1 MRLLSALFS
10 RRWWWVTFLVIALMA
25 VLARLGV
32 WQLDRLQQ
40 RREANALVAA
50 SLAAPPFDLN
60 STAVPE
66 DISEWDNRLIAAS
79 GTFDHEREVLLLL
92 QNWGY
97 RAGVNLITPLVL
109 DDGQTAVLVNRGW
122 IPEVESDPEAR
133 AAYDVPGEVTIDGYV
148 ALSEKLSR
156 EPAATPEGPQSEV
169 YRVDVEAIQAQV
181 PYTLLPFYIVE
192 DVENDNEQLPYRLE
206 RRIDLSEGS
215 HLSYAMQWFI
225 FSIGLGVAYLVFVNR
240 SIGQVEQA

>member
-1 MRLLSALFS
+1 MRLLRALFS
-10 RRWWWVTFLVIALMA
+10 RRWWWVTLLVIALMV

-40 RREANALVAA
+40 RRDANALIEA

-79 GTFDHEREVLLLL
+79 GTFAYGQEVLLDL

-122 IPEVESDPEAR
+122 IPEADSAPEAR
-133 AAYDVPGEVTIDGYV
+133 AAYNMPGGVDITGYV

-156 EPAATPEGPQSEV
+156 ESAVAPKGPQSKV
-169 YRVDVEAIQAQV
+169 YRVDVEALQAQM
-181 PYTLLPFYIVE
+181 PYTLLPFYIVQ
-192 DVENDNEQLPYRLE
+192 DVENNNEQLPYRLE
-206 RRIDLSEGS
+206 RQIDLSEGS

-240 SIGQVEQA
+240 NIHQAEEV

>member
-1 MRLLSALFS
+1 MRLLRALFS
-10 RRWWWVTFLVIALMA
+10 RRWLWVTLLVIALMG
-25 VLARLGV
+25 VLARLGI

-40 RREANALVAA
+40 RRDANALIAA

-60 STAVPE
+60 ATAVPE
-66 DISEWDNRLIAAS
+66 DISEWDNRLVAAS
-79 GTFDHEREVLLLL
+79 GTFDYEQEVLLDL

-109 DDGQTAVLVNRGW
+109 DGSQTAVLVNRGW
-122 IPEVESDPEAR
+122 IPDAESTREAR
-133 AAYDVPGEVTIDGYV
+133 AAYNVPGEVEITGYV

-156 EPAATPEGPQSEV
+156 EPTVTPEGPQVKV
-169 YRVDVEAIQAQV
+169 YRVDVEALQAQM
-181 PYTLLPFYIVE
+181 PYTLLPFYIVQ

-206 RRIDLSEGS
+206 RQIDLSEGS

-240 SIGQVEQA
+240 NIHQAEKA

>member
-1 MRLLSALFS
+1 MRLLRTVFS
-10 RRWWWVTFLVIALMA
+10 RRWWWVTLLVIALMA

-40 RREANALVAA
+40 RREANAVVAA

-60 STAVPE
+60 STAVPD

-79 GTFDHEREVLLLL
+79 GTFDHEREVLLQL

-122 IPEVESDPEAR
+122 IPEAESASEAR
-133 AAYDVPGEVTIDGYV
+133 AAYNVPGEVTIDGYV

-156 EPAATPEGPQSEV
+156 EPMVTPQGPQSEV
-169 YRVDVEAIQAQV
+169 FRVDVEAIQAQV
-181 PYTLLPFYIVE
+181 PYTLLPFYIVQ
-192 DVENDNEQLPYRLE
+192 DVENDNEQLPFRLE
-206 RRIDLSEGS
+206 RQIDLSEGS

>member
-1 MRLLSALFS
+1 MRLLRALFS
-10 RRWWWVTFLVIALMA
+10 RRWLWVTLLVIALMG
-25 VLARLGV
+25 VLARLGI

-40 RREANALVAA
+40 RRDANALIAA

-60 STAVPE
+60 ATAVPE
-66 DISEWDNRLIAAS
+66 DISEWDNRLVAAS
-79 GTFDHEREVLLLL
+79 GMFDYEQEVLLDL

-109 DDGQTAVLVNRGW
+109 DGSQTAVLVNRGW
-122 IPEVESDPEAR
+122 IPDAESTPEAR
-133 AAYDVPGEVTIDGYV
+133 AAYNVPGEVKITGYV

-156 EPAATPEGPQSEV
+156 EPAVTPVGPQVKV
-169 YRVDVEAIQAQV
+169 YRVDVEALQAQM
-181 PYTLLPFYIVE
+181 PYTLLPFYIVQ

-206 RRIDLSEGS
+206 RQIDLSEGS

-240 SIGQVEQA
+240 NIHQAEKA

>member
-1 MRLLSALFS
+1 MRLLRALFS
-10 RRWWWVTFLVIALMA
+10 RRWLWVTLLVIALMG
-25 VLARLGV
+25 VLARLGI

-40 RREANALVAA
+40 RRDANALIAA

-60 STAVPE
+60 ATAVPE
-66 DISEWDNRLIAAS
+66 DISEWDNRLVAAS
-79 GTFDHEREVLLLL
+79 GTFDYEQEVLLDL

-109 DDGQTAVLVNRGW
+109 DGSQTAVLVNRGW
-122 IPEVESDPEAR
+122 IPDAESAPEAR
-133 AAYDVPGEVTIDGYV
+133 AAYNVPGEVEITGYV

-156 EPAATPEGPQSEV
+156 EPTVTPEGPQVKV
-169 YRVDVEAIQAQV
+169 YRVDVEALQAQM
-181 PYTLLPFYIVE
+181 PYTLLPFYIVQ

-206 RRIDLSEGS
+206 RQIDLSEGS

-240 SIGQVEQA
+240 NIHQAEKA

>member
-1 MRLLSALFS
+1 MRLLRALFS
-10 RRWWWVTFLVIALMA
+10 RRWLWVTLLVIALMG
-25 VLARLGV
+25 VLARLGI

-40 RREANALVAA
+40 RRDANALIAA

-60 STAVPE
+60 ATAVPE
-66 DISEWDNRLIAAS
+66 DISEWDNRLVAAS
-79 GTFDHEREVLLLL
+79 GMFDYEQEVLLDL

-109 DDGQTAVLVNRGW
+109 DGSQTAVLVNRGW
-122 IPEVESDPEAR
+122 IPDAESAPEAR
-133 AAYDVPGEVTIDGYV
+133 AAYNVPGEVEITGYV

-156 EPAATPEGPQSEV
+156 EPTVTPEGPQVKV
-169 YRVDVEAIQAQV
+169 YRVDVEALQAQM
-181 PYTLLPFYIVE
+181 PYTLLPFYIVQ

-206 RRIDLSEGS
+206 RQIDLSEGS
-215 HLSYAMQWFI
+215 HLSYAIQWFI

-240 SIGQVEQA
+240 NIHQAEKA

>member
-10 RRWWWVTFLVIALMA
+10 RRWWWVTLLVIALMA
-25 VLARLGV
+25 ILARLGV

-60 STAVPE
+60 STAVPQ
-66 DISEWDNRLIAAS
+66 DISEWDNRLIVAS
-79 GTFDHEREVLLLL
+79 GTFDHEREVLLDL

-109 DDGQTAVLVNRGW
+109 DDDRTAVLVNRGW
-122 IPEVESDPEAR
+122 IPEAESAPESR
-133 AAYDVPGEVTIDGYV
+133 AAYSVPGEVTITGYV
-148 ALSEKLSR
+148 ALSEQLSR
-156 EPAATPEGPQSEV
+156 DPAVTPEGPQSEV

-206 RRIDLSEGS
+206 RQIDLSEGS

-240 SIGQVEQA
+240 SVGQAKQE